1 MRRVHEIVALGLG
14 VIASLPITW
23 TAAAAGGSNCRVLP
37 GDGDWPSTNDWDQL
51 NRTVDGRLVAT
62 IPVGTPCHDPNY
74 DAGACSQLQ
83 AAWQLP
89 QTQ

>member
-1 MRRVHEIVALGLG
+1 MRVQVLTLG

-23 TAAAAGGSNCRVLP
+23 AGGSNCRVLP
-37 GDGDWPSTNDWDQL
+37 GDGNWPSTNDWDQL

-62 IPVGTPCHDPNY
+62 IPIGAPCHDPNY
-74 DAGACSQLQ
+74 DEAACSQIQ